1 MRVLIAST
9 GGAGHFGP
17 LLPFAD
23 ALAAR
28 GDEVLFAIPPEAEGK
43 LGGHAYRLGAAAPR
57 EIWDGFE
64 ALSREQKSIL
74 GNREWFGRLC
84 TAALLP
90 AVEAVCDEWRP
101 DLVLR
106 EAAEYASAIAAEARG
121 IAHAQIAISK
131 AEVEWGSLQ
140 IAAPV
145 LPAGIPERLRE
156 EPYLSRF
163 PASLDPS
170 PYPDTRRYRESA
182 AAAHRGGHLR
192 QFGSHAADLG
202 YDPYRALLAA
212 VEGLDMPVLLTTGAE
227 LDLGP
232 LPENVTVERWVPQA
246 EALADAS
253 LVVCHGGSGTTLGA
267 LAAGLP
273 LVLVPMFADQFE
285 NARTIAAAGAGLIA
299 EPDGLRARDRD
310 RAHRARVPPSGGADR
325 RRAAIRPGPAVRA
338 ALTSAYAHRRRRERS
353 CCSPARPRY
362 DVPMCDDYPPSSAP
376 SVCTTSRPAR
386 ARWWCCCTAS
396 RSSGTAG
403 GTRSSRS
410 PTRASA
416 SSRRTCA
423 ATTSPSKPPAWPTTT
438 RHCWPT
444 TCAT

>member
-1 MRVLIAST
+1 MLIAST

-17 LLPFAD
+17 LLPLAD

-43 LGGHAYRLGAAAPR
+43 LGEHAYRLGAAAPR
-57 EIWDGFE
+57 EMWDGFE

-90 AVEAVCDEWRP
+90 AVEAVCDEWQP

-170 PYPDTRRYRESA
+170 PYPDTRRYRESPPRRRTGA
-182 AAAHRGGHLR
+182 GIYAS
-192 QFGSHAADLG
+192 FGSHAADFG
-202 YDPYRALLAA
+202 HDPYRALLAA
-212 VEGLDMPVLLTTGAE
+212 VDGLDLPVLLTTGAD

-232 LPENVTVERWVPQA
+232 LPENVIVERWVPQP
-246 EALADAS
+246 EALADAT

-299 EPDGLRARDRD
+299 EPDGLRAAIETVLTEPAYRQAAGRI
-310 RAHRARVPPSGGADR
+310 ADELR
-325 RRAAIRPGPAVRA
+325 
-338 ALTSAYAHRRRRERS
+338 
-353 CCSPARPRY
+353 
-362 DVPMCDDYPPSSAP
+362 SAP
-376 SVCTTSRPAR
+376 DPLSVLP
-386 ARWWCCCTAS
+386 
-396 RSSGTAG
+396 
-403 GTRSSRS
+403 
-410 PTRASA
+410 
-416 SSRRTCA
+416 
-423 ATTSPSKPPAWPTTT
+423 
-438 RHCWPT
+438 
-444 TCAT
+444 